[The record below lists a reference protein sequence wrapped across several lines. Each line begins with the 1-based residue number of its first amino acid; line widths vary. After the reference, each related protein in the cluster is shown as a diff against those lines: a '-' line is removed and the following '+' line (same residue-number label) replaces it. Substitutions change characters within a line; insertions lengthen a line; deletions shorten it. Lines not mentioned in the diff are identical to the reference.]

1 MIMDSGKSVMQ
12 GHRVEFNP
20 MAHSIR
26 GVRFAARS
34 ELRFATWLIPM
45 IYALGATLAGMLFP
59 EFEATHFPHLV
70 AKVTPAAAMAVYSA
84 VASGML
90 ALTGVVFSLAFV
102 MIQFSATAY
111 SPRLVLWVSRDPF
124 LWHAVGVFT
133 ATCLY
138 SVAALFWV
146 DRNHSGAVPFIS
158 GWIVVALLVGSVLM
172 FIGLIQRVGR
182 LQIRRML
189 SFIGDQGRTVIEA
202 YYPPSGAAALAADE
216 SFRQL
221 RLVQTLTHEGPPQS
235 MQAIDA
241 TKLIQLAGH
250 AGAVIE
256 VVSAVG
262 DTLVELTPV
271 LKVYGAHH
279 SIDEGLLAR
288 AIAIGDERTFE
299 QDPKYALRLLVD
311 VAIRALSPAV
321 NDPTT
326 AVQSLDQIEDLLL
339 RIGLRHLEVGEYRD
353 SGRRLRLVVPCPRW
367 EDFLRLAFDETR
379 YCGARSV
386 QVMRRMRAL
395 ISDLIAQLPEKRQDA
410 LRHWQERLRSTVMRS
425 FEDEEEKLEASVEDR
440 QGLGVPRQRLP

>member
-26 GVRFAARS
+26 AVRFAARS

-202 YYPPSGAAALAADE
+202 YYP
-216 SFRQL
+216 
-221 RLVQTLTHEGPPQS
+221 
-235 MQAIDA
+235 
-241 TKLIQLAGH
+241 
-250 AGAVIE
+250 
-256 VVSAVG
+256 
-262 DTLVELTPV
+262 
-271 LKVYGAHH
+271 
-279 SIDEGLLAR
+279 
-288 AIAIGDERTFE
+288 
-299 QDPKYALRLLVD
+299 
-311 VAIRALSPAV
+311 
-321 NDPTT
+321 
-326 AVQSLDQIEDLLL
+326 
-339 RIGLRHLEVGEYRD
+339 
-353 SGRRLRLVVPCPRW
+353 
-367 EDFLRLAFDETR
+367 
-379 YCGARSV
+379 
-386 QVMRRMRAL
+386 
-395 ISDLIAQLPEKRQDA
+395 
-410 LRHWQERLRSTVMRS
+410 
-425 FEDEEEKLEASVEDR
+425 
-440 QGLGVPRQRLP
+440 